1 MWPLTQSY
9 WRLEWTVLFGECQAP
24 VDECDDCSD
33 LPVTNVQFDMER
45 FVADSNVTMHYVDLI
60 VNDDNGETV
69 EVQGSFDTGTQM
81 SVIKEDLINPL
92 QYEVLSEVKLL
103 GFNDNMSTGK
113 VISLFAKLNDQD
125 LSVPIKFVAC
135 QHVTQNCLLSLADYR
150 ALLQNQEVRSTRGQT
165 LGTPENTD
173 NLPTSVGDLQQV
185 PNEASYDVNTSIPTT
200 AVLMSLKS

>member
-33 LPVTNVQFDMER
+33 VPVTNVQFDMER

-135 QHVTQNCLLSLADYR
+135 QHVTQNCLLSLADYVHCYKIR
-150 ALLQNQEVRSTRGQT
+150 RYVLLGGRPWGLLKTRTIYRQALVTCSRYLMRRVMTSTLVSPQ
-165 LGTPENTD
+165 L
-173 NLPTSVGDLQQV
+173 LC
-185 PNEASYDVNTSIPTT
+185 
-200 AVLMSLKS
+200 